1 MRSFFWFWL
10 FWVCTGK
17 TVAEWAVQS
26 LPKLRGRPCSP
37 VEVEQTGGQVLL
49 IPFGWGHAVL
59 NLEAS
64 IGAMKQLEMVNMT

>member
-1 MRSFFWFWL
+1 MLIGACNPMLCPIYVVTSP
-10 FWVCTGK
+10 G
-17 TVAEWAVQS
+17 
-26 LPKLRGRPCSP
+26 P

-64 IGAMKQLEMVNMT
+64 IGAMKQLEMVNMTQ